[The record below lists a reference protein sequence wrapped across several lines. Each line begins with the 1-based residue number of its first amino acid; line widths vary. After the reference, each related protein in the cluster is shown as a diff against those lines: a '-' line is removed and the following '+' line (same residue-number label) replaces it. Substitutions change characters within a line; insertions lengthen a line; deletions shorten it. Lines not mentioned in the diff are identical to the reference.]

1 MDEAKRWEARYAD
14 LLREH
19 ATKNTSEA
27 KPGKDGELFPSLLQ
41 DKVRQ
46 LELQL
51 VVKEAEVTVMTDKYT
66 SLKRE

>member
-46 LELQL
+46 LEL
-51 VVKEAEVTVMTDKYT
+51 
-66 SLKRE
+66 